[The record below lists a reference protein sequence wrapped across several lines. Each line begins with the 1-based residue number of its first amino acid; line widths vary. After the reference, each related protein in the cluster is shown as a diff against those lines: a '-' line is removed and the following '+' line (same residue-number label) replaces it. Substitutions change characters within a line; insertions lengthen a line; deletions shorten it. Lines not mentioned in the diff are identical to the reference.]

1 MDAVWAREAIKTV
14 LKRRQLAGEPPVSV
28 IELQQLAGMGAGDLN
43 VALGLLVDDG
53 SIREIA
59 NGAGKVYDL
68 PPEDEQPAAAAEP
81 PSPFA
86 GDAVAVPPAPMAQA
100 GDAPAVLAHL
110 AEMLAANGGAKSSE
124 PRELRL
130 TAHVVQAIDSD
141 TLGAMV
147 LAGVIEASDAGAPF
161 TLVVTP

>member
-86 GDAVAVPPAPMAQA
+86 EAADARPAPV
-100 GDAPAVLAHL
+100 GDTPAVL